1 MRTVSSCP
9 GAGMMGSLHTEHLG
23 ANFLKK
29 EDTRTVVPS
38 LYDRAG
44 LTQVASE
51 IERSTGLFFLPS
63 VGHHM
68 TFCLIRYVLVL
79 YSAAAHEKWWSL
91 LPGRW
96 ASIGTLSLWWV
107 IICCFGS
114 KPTGI
119 NSLAAVSPHKKKR
132 NLYQQNLLLFNE
144 SWGHGLHSNR
154 GQMLMAD
161 IRTQGDQRPFSSEMP
176 KKDWL
181 CHPVCHTN
189 HPRIN

>member
-1 MRTVSSCP
+1 MI
-9 GAGMMGSLHTEHLG
+9 GLAWLG
-23 ANFLKK
+23 
-29 EDTRTVVPS
+29 
-38 LYDRAG
+38 
-44 LTQVASE
+44 VASE

-96 ASIGTLSLWWV
+96 ASIGTFSLWWV

-114 KPTGI
+114 KPMGI

-161 IRTQGDQRPFSSEMP
+161 IRTQGDQRPSSSEMP